1 MTDIYSQQKRN
12 KFVTILLMFSFFVF
26 ALIVG
31 FAVDVYMNGGLRA
44 ISLPVFTAAAA
55 VLAAVNGMVSYF
67 YGAGIVLHSLGATAL
82 DFTNPKH
89 KTLHNVVTEMCI
101 ASGMPMPKVY
111 VIADPAPNAFAA
123 GRNPQNASVG
133 VTEGLLDIMSRDE
146 LQAVIAHELGHVKSR
161 DILTMTFVT
170 VLLGTV
176 SLLSDWAIRA
186 WRYGGVRTRRKSGIP
201 ALIMLFIGLFVL
213 VSPIVSR
220 IMAMAISR
228 NREYQADVSSAEF
241 TRNPGA
247 LASALSKIS
256 GVSSP
261 LKGARRGTAHLFI
274 SDPLRRKIDDREGF
288 VADILSTHPPIERR
302 IERLQK
308 MAYIYSRQ
316 VKK

>member
-12 KFVTILLMFSFFVF
+12 KFITLLLMFSFFIF
-26 ALIVG
+26 ALAVG
-31 FAVDVYMNGGLRA
+31 FAVDVYMNGSFRA
-44 ISLPVFTAAAA
+44 IDFPVFTAAAA
-55 VLAAVNGMVSYF
+55 ALAAGNGMVSYF
-67 YGAGIVLHSLGATAL
+67 YGDSVVLHSLGAARL
-82 DFTNPKH
+82 DILNPKH
-89 KTLHNVVTEMCI
+89 KALHNVVTEMCI
-101 ASGMPMPKVY
+101 ASGLPMPKIY
-111 VIADPAPNAFAA
+111 VIADPAPNAFAT
-123 GRNPQNASVG
+123 GRNPQNASIG

-170 VLLGTV
+170 VLLGTI
-176 SLLSDWAIRA
+176 SLLSDWSIRA

-201 ALIMLFIGLFVL
+201 PIIMLFIGVFVL
-213 VSPIVSR
+213 LSPIISR

-247 LASALSKIS
+247 LAGALSKIS
-256 GVSSP
+256 GVDTP
-261 LKGARRGTAHLFI
+261 LKAARRGTAHLFI
-274 SDPLRRKIDDREGF
+274 SDPLRRKIDNREGF
-288 VADILSTHPPIERR
+288 VADILSTHPPIEKR

-308 MAYIYSRQ
+308 MAYIYARQ